1 VLIQAVNDPQV
12 NRMLYLA
19 KKTTPMPLNYQPLL
33 LVQAQMALL
42 SMASQRVIGVATQ
55 SPVIITKPPIPAA
68 MSDNSMAL
76 VLSFLP
82 NTTYDL
88 PALDLPLGSAR

>member
-1 VLIQAVNDPQV
+1 
-12 NRMLYLA
+12 MLYLA

-55 SPVIITKPPIPAA
+55 S
-68 MSDNSMAL
+68 
-76 VLSFLP
+76 
-82 NTTYDL
+82 
-88 PALDLPLGSAR
+88 